1 MSAFD
6 LVIHLRRCD
15 NGTPAIEA
23 GLRLAAR
30 LDAHVLG
37 LHVVALSPVAFASP
51 EAVAMH
57 ATETTHLFE
66 EAQRRAPWWRDQ
78 LERFRVEGE
87 FQVVQSDPVEAL
99 CHAARWCDLVVVER
113 PILNPDAPTGWGIV
127 SRTVFG
133 SSATVVVVPES
144 ARVANI
150 GEHIVIAWNASRES
164 TLALHGALPL
174 LRKAGKVSVL
184 VGEAS
189 ASPFGPHYLPS
200 LDLPAWFA
208 RQRIDAAFKDFRP
221 DKEHGRALLDAA
233 HELDADLIV
242 TGAWGHS
249 RITELVLGGVTR
261 HLFQNSDL
269 PLLVAH

>member
-1 MSAFD
+1 M
-6 LVIHLRRCD
+6 
-15 NGTPAIEA
+15 
-23 GLRLAAR
+23 RLAAR
-30 LDAHVLG
+30 LKAHALG

-57 ATETTHLFE
+57 ATETTHLFD
-66 EAQRRAPWWRDQ
+66 EARTRAPWWREQ
-78 LERFRVEGE
+78 LAEFGVEGE

-133 SSATVVVVPES
+133 SSAPVVVVPES

-150 GEHIVIAWNASRES
+150 GEHIVVAWNASREA
-164 TLALHGALPL
+164 TLAIKGALPL
-174 LRKAGKVSVL
+174 LRRAAKVSVL
-184 VGEAS
+184 EGEAS
-189 ASPFGPHYLPS
+189 TNPFGPHYLPS
-200 LDLPAWFA
+200 VDVHAWLA
-208 RQRIDAAFKDFRP
+208 RHGIAAEFRAFKP
-221 DKEHGRALLDAA
+221 EKEHGRALLDAA